1 MSGFPGFCFN
11 ILHQAAS
18 SRVRLGRLTTPHGS
32 VDTPDFVFCAPQGA

>member
-1 MSGFPGFCFN
+1 MSGFPGFSFN

-32 VDTPDFVFCAPQGA
+32 VDTPAFVFCATQGA